1 MRETFGWPAWEPASH
16 FFCLPGTPISGLAL
30 CTTPFGRMA
39 IPGVP
44 IKIFA
49 GGSGHQFMSASSITA
64 ATSVTC
70 GNCSAATGGAHFCP
84 GCGKIQPLPRG
95 ADYFAFFGLPRK
107 LAIDLADLEQRF
119 HSLSWKLHP
128 DNFVRASEDERQ
140 LSLDRS
146 SQLNDAYRTLRE
158 PVARVEYLLGLAGM
172 RKEGQKKQQ
181 APPELLEE
189 VFELNES
196 LDELRDARESGGGAA
211 AMAGLRTK
219 LEAAQHK
226 FESLLVDVDKE
237 LSRVTVEWD
246 RALDSG
252 ADDTAMKKI
261 MERMNEILNRRSYI
275 RNLVASTQKELAG
288 T

>member
-1 MRETFGWPAWEPASH
+1 M
-16 FFCLPGTPISGLAL
+16 L
-30 CTTPFGRMA
+30 
-39 IPGVP
+39 
-44 IKIFA
+44 
-49 GGSGHQFMSASSITA
+49 
-64 ATSVTC
+64 
-70 GNCSAATGGAHFCP
+70 
-84 GCGKIQPLPRG
+84 
-95 ADYFAFFGLPRK
+95 
-107 LAIDLADLEQRF
+107 DLTDLEQRF

-146 SQLNDAYRTLRE
+146 SQLNDAYRTLQD

-196 LDELRDARESGGGAA
+196 LDELRDARESGGSAA
-211 AMAGLRTK
+211 AMSGLRAK

-237 LSRVTVEWD
+237 LSRVSSEWD
-246 RALDSG
+246 RSFDSG
-252 ADDTAMKKI
+252 ADDAAKKKI
-261 MERMNEILNRRSYI
+261 MERMNEILNRRSYV
-275 RNLVASTQKELAG
+275 RNLVNGVRQELVTG
-288 T
+288 DS